1 MTDEEKIKEYEHQI
15 ELLKTEH
22 ENISKEQERLR
33 NEWCEVNC
41 KIGKCEAEINKI
53 KADAFKLECEEGKH
67 KHVKWKDIPEN
78 LKWEL
83 QKIERE
89 ISGGCNGDWYDGCR
103 GCTHRCHAK
112 AEEKFMKKYNIEK
125 ILL

>member
-1 MTDEEKIKEYEHQI
+1 MEDTEQIKEYEHHI
-15 ELLKTEH
+15 ELLKEEQKKIDKER
-22 ENISKEQERLR
+22 ENLQLR
-33 NEWCEVNC
+33 WCEVNC
-41 KIGKCEAEINKI
+41 KIGKCEAAINKI

-103 GCTHRCHAK
+103 GCVHNCGSRAK
-112 AEEKFMKKYNIEK
+112 EKFMQKYNIEK
-125 ILL
+125 IVY